1 MTRPLLIRPFA
12 AAHRVVVDFGQAV
25 VAMGLA
31 VGRAIAAAPR
41 MKRRDFVEQL
51 GRIAMSALPLV
62 GIAALFAGMV
72 IALQT
77 SMQLTR
83 LGMNAIVADI
93 VSVSLV
99 RELAPI
105 FTALL
110 MAGKAG
116 AGLASEL
123 GMVTLSG
130 QAQAMRA
137 LGLDINRELLAP
149 RFFAVV
155 VGTLLLTIAAILLGL
170 MGGMLLGSG
179 KLGVSPV
186 YYLNRIAY
194 ALEPIDIAVGL
205 IKSVGFGVIIAAFGL
220 RFGLAPKDD
229 AAALGKDTMRAVVSA
244 SFVILVADHIMTV
257 IISAV
262 LG

>member
-1 MTRPLLIRPFA
+1 MNPALRRLAPVAAVTRFGREAARCLEASGRSAFA
-12 AAHRVVVDFGQAV
+12 
-25 VAMGLA
+25 GL
-31 VGRAIAAAPR
+31 R
-41 MKRRDFVEQL
+41 MRRRDHVEQL
-51 GRIAMSALPLV
+51 GRIALSALPLV

-77 SMQLTR
+77 SSQLSR

-93 VSVSLV
+93 VGVSLV
-99 RELAPI
+99 REFGPV

-137 LGLDINRELLAP
+137 LGLDIDRELLAP
-149 RFFAVV
+149 RFWAII

-170 MGGMLLGSG
+170 LGGMLLGSG
-179 KLGVSPV
+179 KLGLSPIV
-186 YYLNRIAY
+186 YMNRIAE
-194 ALEPIDIAVGL
+194 AIGPVDMAIGLLKSIGFGL
-205 IKSVGFGVIIAAFGL
+205 IIATFGL

-229 AAALGKDTMRAVVSA
+229 AAALGRDTMRAVVAA
-244 SFVILVADHIMTV
+244 SFVVLIADHVMTV
-257 IISAV
+257 MISAV
-262 LG
+262 FE